1 VEITLFLSRK
11 TPSSGLPQEKRVISL
26 EVSGFNRSLDPKNF
40 KAMAG
45 LAKAFSICR
54 REMKALRPQVAVAF
68 GGYASVPGAAAALSL
83 GVPLVIHE
91 QNVIPGLANRLL
103 APFAAVMAVSFE
115 DTLENYPRWRKKAV
129 VTGNPPLKPPR
140 PSEGEDPWAHFGLEK
155 ERKTLAVVGGSQG
168 AASLN
173 RAVLEA
179 LSLWRER
186 DDLQVVHS
194 VGKDKY
200 QEFLSQVATVDT
212 RGMLYR
218 PVEFIERMDL
228 LYRAADLVVCRA
240 GASTI
245 AELAAAGCAA
255 VLVPYP
261 YATAAHQDANAG
273 VLEKAGAAVVIKDRE
288 LDGRRLSQEVD
299 GLFADMAR
307 LEEMRCS
314 SRRVGRPDA
323 AARLADLVLSHA

>member
-1 VEITLFLSRK
+1 V
-11 TPSSGLPQEKRVISL
+11 SL
-26 EVSGFNRSLDPKNF
+26 EVSGFNRSLDPGNL
-40 KAMAG
+40 KAVTG
-45 LAKAFSICR
+45 LLKAFLVCR
-54 REMKALRPQVAVAF
+54 REMKGWKPRVAVAF
-68 GGYASVPGAAAALSL
+68 GGYASVPGAAAALSR

-103 APFAAVMAVSFE
+103 APFAGVVAVSFE
-115 DTLENYPRWRKKAV
+115 DTMVNNPRWIRKAV
-129 VTGNPPLKPPR
+129 ITGNPLLRPPR
-140 PSEGEDPWAHFGLEK
+140 PEGEEDPWDHFGLEK
-155 ERKTLAVVGGSQG
+155 GRKTLAVVGGSQG

-273 VLEKAGAAVVIKDRE
+273 MLEKAGAAVVIKDRE